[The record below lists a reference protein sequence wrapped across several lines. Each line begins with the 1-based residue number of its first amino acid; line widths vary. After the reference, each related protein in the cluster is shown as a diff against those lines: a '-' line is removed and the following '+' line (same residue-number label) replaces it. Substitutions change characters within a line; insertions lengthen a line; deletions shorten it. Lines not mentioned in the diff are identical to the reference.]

1 MRSNICI
8 IGTANIKHISL
19 ISLYTRYFDMNGIS
33 YDIVYLDRYGIEEE
47 TSAQNTYKYTA
58 IPKRGSFGRLK
69 MFWDFRKYALKRI
82 EEGRYKYII
91 TWQTTGAYL
100 FADKL
105 MKKYPRRYVINVR
118 DYVAEEKWLFKWL
131 IHRLIKKALFVTLSS
146 PGFKTFLPKYD
157 YLRVNSINEDLLE
170 GIAPI
175 QHKRDG
181 VVRIGFAGN
190 CRYFQESFKLIDT
203 LGNDPRFELW
213 YCGTNSETLKDYA
226 EQHNY
231 TNVKTMPGFNPGETA
246 EIMSGFDIV
255 NSAFGNDARDNSTL
269 IPIRLYTAVALHRP
283 MLVNNSTQ
291 LAQEVTENSLGFVI
305 ENYIGLG
312 EKLYSYY
319 NSLNFED
326 LDAKCDQYMVK
337 SRAENQLFYNQLDKL
352 FS

>member
-1 MRSNICI
+1 MDKTACI

-19 ISLYTRYFDMNGIS
+19 ISLYTRYFDMKDIP
-33 YDIVYLDRYGIEEE
+33 YDIVYLDRYGIEEK
-47 TSAQNTYKYTA
+47 TTAQNTYKYTV
-58 IPKRGSFGRLK
+58 IPKNGSLGRLK

-82 EEGRYKYII
+82 KEGGYKYII

-105 MKKYPRRYVINVR
+105 MRKYPGRYVINVR
-118 DYVAEEKWLFKWL
+118 DYVAEGKWPFKWL
-131 IHRLIKKALFVTLSS
+131 IRCLIKKAYFVTLSS
-146 PGFKTFLPKYD
+146 PGFKTFLPDHD

-170 GIAPI
+170 GITPA

-181 VVRIGFAGN
+181 VVRVGFAGN
-190 CRYFQESFKLIDT
+190 CRYFQESFKLIDA

-231 TNVKTMPGFNPGETA
+231 TNVKTMPGFNPSETA

-255 NSAFGNDARDNSTL
+255 NSAFGNDAKDNSTL

-283 MLVNNSTQ
+283 MLVNDSTQ
-291 LAQEVTENSLGFVI
+291 LAQEVSENDLGFVI
-305 ENYIGLG
+305 GDYEGLG
-312 EKLYSYY
+312 DKLYPYY
-319 NSLNFED
+319 CN
-326 LDAKCDQYMVK
+326 LDFDVLDRRCDQYMVK
-337 SRAENQLFYNQLDKL
+337 SRTENQLFYNQLDKL